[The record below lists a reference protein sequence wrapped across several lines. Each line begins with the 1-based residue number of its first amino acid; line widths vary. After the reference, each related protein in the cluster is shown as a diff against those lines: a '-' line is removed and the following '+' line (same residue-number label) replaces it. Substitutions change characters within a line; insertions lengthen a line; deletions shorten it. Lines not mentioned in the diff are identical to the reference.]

1 MCLMEKINVLDKLS
15 SGMSYSVIGW
25 SSVLMNQ
32 QCIVNKVCL
41 NRNTHGYV
49 WLGDA
54 MLWPEA
60 HKNLTLFPQEKW
72 LAFVNFVFGAT
83 L

>member
-1 MCLMEKINVLDKLS
+1 MLSAVPMDKKAVMCLMEKINVLDKLS

-49 WLGDA
+49 
-54 MLWPEA
+54 
-60 HKNLTLFPQEKW
+60 
-72 LAFVNFVFGAT
+72 
-83 L
+83 